1 VKRSRVGVLGVVAV
15 AAAAVLGAALV
26 AGPAAAGAPP
36 GGSTGPSSSQSPYLV
51 RSQSGVVL
59 KSIVTVGDAVPKVGG
74 GSYRM
79 VGIPDGLGAFDNGD
93 GTFTVLMN
101 HELAP
106 NLGAVRAH
114 GAAGA
119 FVSKWTVRK
128 DDLAVV
134 GAEDLIKQVATWDG
148 AAAAYRAPASG
159 VVLGRFCS
167 ADLPAPSALYNAASG
182 KGYAGRIFMDG
193 EEVGAEGRAFAH
205 LLSGT
210 SYELPALGKFSWE
223 NSVANPA
230 TGDRTVVVGLDDSTP
245 GQVYV
250 YAGEK
255 KAAGSAV
262 DRAGL
267 TGGTL
272 YGIKVS
278 GFPAEIAATGIP
290 SGTAFT
296 AHAFGD
302 VSAWTGAQLDAASN
316 TADVTRFNRPE
327 DGSWDPSNPSDFY
340 FNTTASFTGASR
352 LWRLHFNDPADPAAG
367 GTLSMLLDGTE
378 TGGTPERFHML
389 DNLTVNGRGQVIL
402 QEDPG
407 NQPYLAR
414 VWLYDI
420 ASDTLTQVAEHDP
433 ARFAPPATA
442 PFTQD
447 EESSGVVDASAI
459 LGTGWYL
466 LDIQAHYPN
475 ADPELVEG
483 GQLLAVHIPPGK
495 LPQPGS

>member
-1 VKRSRVGVLGVVAV
+1 MKSLRVRVLGVVAV
-15 AAAAVLGAALV
+15 AAATVS
-26 AGPAAAGAPP
+26 AGPAAGAVP
-36 GGSTGPSSSQSPYLV
+36 GASTGPSSSQSPYLV
-51 RSQSGVVL
+51 RSQPGVGL
-59 KSIVTVGDAVPKVGG
+59 KSIVTVGDAVPKAGG

-101 HELAP
+101 HEIAP
-106 NLGAVRAH
+106 GVGAVRAH

-128 DDLAVV
+128 DDLSVV
-134 GAEDLIKQVATWDG
+134 GAEDLIKQVATWNT
-148 AAAAYRAPASG
+148 ATSSYNAPASG
-159 VVLGRFCS
+159 VVIGRLCS
-167 ADLPAPSALYNAASG
+167 ADLPQPAAFYNASTG
-182 KGYAGRIFMDG
+182 KGYDGRIFMDG

-205 LLSGT
+205 LLTGT
-210 SYELPALGKFSWE
+210 SYELPALGNLSFE

-230 TGDRTVVVGLDDSTP
+230 TGDKTVVVGLDDSTP

-250 YAGEK
+250 YVGEK
-255 KAAGSAV
+255 KSAGSAV
-262 DRAGL
+262 ERAGL
-267 TGGTL
+267 TGGAL

-278 GFPAEIAATGIP
+278 GFPDESAATGIP

-296 AHAFGD
+296 GQGFGD
-302 VSAWTGAQLDAASN
+302 VSAWTGAQLEAASN
-316 TADVTRFNRPE
+316 TAQVTRFNRPE
-327 DGSWDPSNPSDFY
+327 DGAWDPSSPSDFY

-352 LWRLHFNDPADPAAG
+352 LWRLHFTDPADPAAG
-367 GTLSMLLDGTE
+367 GTVSMLLDGTE
-378 TGGTPERFHML
+378 TGGTAERFHML
-389 DNLTVNGRGQVIL
+389 DNLTVNGRGQVVL

-433 ARFAPPATA
+433 ARFLPPTQA

-447 EESSGVVDASAI
+447 EESSGVIDASAI

-466 LDIQAHYPN
+466 LDVQAHYPN
-475 ADPELVEG
+475 PDPELVEG
-483 GQLLAVHIPPGK
+483 GQLLALHIPAGK
-495 LPQPGS
+495 FPLNASS